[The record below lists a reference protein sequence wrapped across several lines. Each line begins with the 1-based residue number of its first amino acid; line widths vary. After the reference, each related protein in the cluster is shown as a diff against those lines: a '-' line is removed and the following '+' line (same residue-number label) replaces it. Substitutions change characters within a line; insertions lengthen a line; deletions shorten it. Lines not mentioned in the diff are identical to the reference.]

1 MAKSSKTGIT
11 FHIRWRISDN
21 IGHNTVN
28 FDEDRIIG
36 KIIGDQILHLGQSI
50 ASYDIKTF

>member
-21 IGHNTVN
+21 IGHNTAD
-28 FDEDRIIG
+28 FDEDRAIIG
-36 KIIGDQILHLGQSI
+36 KIIGDQILHFVSI
-50 ASYDIKTF
+50 HCILRY